1 MSSSESDSDD
11 LPKISFEPKISVD
24 LTGDSDSGHKEDIVV
39 TREIIKEQDRE
50 YEESLKI
57 DRDKVHNII
66 ITYHIM

>member
-1 MSSSESDSDD
+1 MTQGIK
-11 LPKISFEPKISVD
+11 KIA
-24 LTGDSDSGHKEDIVV
+24 IVV

>member
-11 LPKISFEPKISVD
+11 LPKISFEPKIFY

>member
-11 LPKISFEPKISVD
+11 LPKISFEPKIFD

>member
-1 MSSSESDSDD
+1 MTFPRFPLSPR
-11 LPKISFEPKISVD
+11 LLTVD

-50 YEESLKI
+50 YEESLKM
-57 DRDKVHNII
+57 RDKVHNII